1 MEQKIKLPE
10 NIILIDAQ
18 FLNTSVKDLKQYFE
32 PILGRDLQEINLAH
46 FISYLALDAG
56 YQEGEHQTQVMFV
69 YDSESS
75 KLYHTQPTDVKEDLD
90 GVAFDSQWGEFSFAA
105 VPSEGMVTRGDLF
118 TDLLQIVLESKDVKR
133 AIIISDNEE
142 YGDQVTEILQGS
154 EGKEI
159 IQFRMQESDNKLN
172 YRWEFLPYT
181 IMQSLGIRGDEL
193 K

>member
-1 MEQKIKLPE
+1 
-10 NIILIDAQ
+10 
-18 FLNTSVKDLKQYFE
+18 
-32 PILGRDLQEINLAH
+32 
-46 FISYLALDAG
+46 
-56 YQEGEHQTQVMFV
+56 
-69 YDSESS
+69 
-75 KLYHTQPTDVKEDLD
+75 
-90 GVAFDSQWGEFSFAA
+90 
-105 VPSEGMVTRGDLF
+105 MVTRGDLF